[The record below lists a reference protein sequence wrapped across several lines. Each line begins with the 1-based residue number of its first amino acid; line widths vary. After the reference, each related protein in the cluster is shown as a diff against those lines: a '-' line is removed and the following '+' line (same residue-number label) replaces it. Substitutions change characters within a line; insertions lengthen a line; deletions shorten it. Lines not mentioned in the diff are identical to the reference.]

1 LIQNSAKTLS
11 LFSGHDMINKMKQ
24 DSTRTWR
31 AAVLVMFFVNG
42 AIMANWVSR
51 IPQIQANL
59 AMSEGTLGLVLLCLA
74 VGVLLALSMAGGLIA
89 RFGSRTITVAGALFL
104 AATLLPLGIMPH
116 PLALSINLLFFGGAM
131 SLMDVAMNAQG
142 VDVEQTLKRAVMSSF
157 HAAFSIGGFAG
168 AVMGGTMASFG
179 IVPGVHFLITAI
191 SFSLI
196 TLLVAPALR
205 PTAAADGPGQSEPV
219 FRLPDRVIWPLGVV
233 AFCAAI
239 GEGAMADWSGVYL
252 KTVVGTGA
260 ATAALGFA
268 AFSLT
273 MTGGRLIGDQLTTR
287 FTPAQLVRA
296 GGAIAASGVLLAI
309 LLPQLGPVLLGFGA
323 VGAGLSIVV
332 PLAFSVAGNVPG
344 LPSGAGIAGV
354 ATIGYAGFLAGPPVI
369 GLLAEITSLR
379 VALVVVVILTASLI
393 YTAQAMQLRPS
404 QAR

>member
-1 LIQNSAKTLS
+1 
-11 LFSGHDMINKMKQ
+11 MIRIKRH
-24 DSTRTWR
+24 STKTWR
-31 AAVLVMFFVNG
+31 WAVLTMFFING

-59 AMSEGTLGLVLLCLA
+59 AMSEGALGLVLLWLA
-74 VGVLLALSMAGGLIA
+74 VGVLLALSVAGGVIA
-89 RFGSRTITVAGALFL
+89 RFGSRTITVAGALLL

-142 VDVEQTLKRAVMSSF
+142 VDVERTLRRPVMSSF
-157 HAAFSIGGFAG
+157 HAAFSIGGFVG
-168 AVMGGTMASFG
+168 AVMGGVMASLG
-179 IVPGVHFLITAI
+179 IGPGGHFLITAI
-191 SFSLI
+191 CFSLI
-196 TLLVAPALR
+196 TLLAAPALH
-205 PTAAADGPGQSEPV
+205 PTEAADGPDQSEPV
-219 FRLPDRVIWPLGVV
+219 FRLPDRVIWPLGAV

-273 MTGGRLIGDQLTTR
+273 MTGGRLIGDYLTTR
-287 FTPAQLVRA
+287 FIPAQLVRV
-296 GGAIAASGVLLAI
+296 GGVIASSGVLLAI
-309 LLPQLGPVLLGFGA
+309 LLPQVGPVLLGFGA

-344 LPSGAGIAGV
+344 IQSGAGIAGV
-354 ATIGYAGFLAGPPVI
+354 ATIGYAGFLAGPPII

-379 VALVVVVILTASLI
+379 AALIVVVILTGSLI
-393 YTAQAMQLRPS
+393 YTAQAMQLKPS
-404 QAR
+404 QAN